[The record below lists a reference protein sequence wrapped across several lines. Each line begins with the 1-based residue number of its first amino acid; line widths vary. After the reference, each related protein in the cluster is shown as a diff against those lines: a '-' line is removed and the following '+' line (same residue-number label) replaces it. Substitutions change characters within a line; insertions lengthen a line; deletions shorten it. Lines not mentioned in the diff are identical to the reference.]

1 MMNGGIDQQIQQ
13 RITASG
19 GNPQRLMQSY
29 NQKKELLDLL
39 ALQKLKSDKEA
50 AMRNMQM
57 QMQQNPQTVKQ
68 QREAELMQMTKD
80 ELAAQVGKTM
90 QQQQIKSQNNLKRVA
105 NQGIATAPAPN
116 MAQMARGGI
125 VGFAGPQGSQVQGA
139 QGRLTPM
146 LRRPST
152 GSIYDSLD
160 AEAIGELTEK
170 ELKEL
175 GITSRASFEALP
187 ERTKKEL
194 LQKINDRRALARA
207 GTEVGNL
214 PAAAYD
220 TIVGLPAAALENTT
234 EAIRT
239 SRLGRVLGLSEPG
252 EEPEYVGSSPA
263 QARLNQTRGENMPVS
278 EDTLLS
284 QLESPDAQIAAGA
297 TPTMRG
303 PTAAQV
309 RQNQR
314 PPVPTED
321 ETDYLDDGVTTVPIG
336 ESEGVA
342 RLEER
347 VADQTEQPSG
357 IASIVAPV
365 VPSTK
370 REDIVQSTGQR
381 PADDAFRTSMRD
393 AVTSQ
398 IGRDPLAEAQ
408 AMRDEAAKYKMFSPE
423 ERAGLEGIIAERKA
437 LEERRM
443 DPKRLAKERL
453 QSFLLGAQGSNLGST
468 FRTAGLARES
478 ARGRQETA
486 EAQLMQARQQKI
498 EDLINKSRD
507 IRSDV
512 FEAGKPAFEAGEKA
526 RTSGITAGTGMSD
539 TDLAAQAKAEAT
551 ASAERRDF
559 ATITSNENIASA
571 KIKSQTEIADA
582 QNETQREANRL
593 RAETNQ
599 LIATEANQTKLEG
612 QLSRAQDVEQKIQ
625 ANIADDLKS
634 DIGLQQLQ
642 IEFSTA
648 LEEGDAKRAQQ
659 LQDAMDIIKQ
669 KVYGKYKNQLDDI
682 AQQKAR
688 INERI
693 DALQFQ
699 VIR

>member
-1 MMNGGIDQQIQQ
+1 MINGGIDDQIQQ

-19 GNPQRLMQSY
+19 GNPQRLMQAY

-80 ELAAQVGKTM
+80 ELAANVGKTM
-90 QQQQIKSQNNLKRVA
+90 QQQQAKSQNNLQRVA
-105 NQGIATAPAPN
+105 NQGIATAPAQN
-116 MAQMARGGI
+116 MARMAGGGI
-125 VGFAGPQGSQVQGA
+125 VNYAAGDLVDADDAVGNERRRYAELLKKARPQGKSFDLA
-139 QGRLTPM
+139 RLTEQEKFEFERLNSRFEDTPIQDF
-146 LRRPST
+146 LNRPISDIPGMVKQGVAALLPDPKPRPASEIRT
-152 GSIYDSLD
+152 
-160 AEAIGELTEK
+160 IGEGT
-170 ELKEL
+170 
-175 GITSRASFEALP
+175 ASGTIEEMNA
-187 ERTKKEL
+187 
-194 LQKINDRRALARA
+194 DRSQNT
-207 GTEVGNL
+207 G
-214 PAAAYD
+214 PAPATVD
-220 TIVGLPAAALENTT
+220 T
-234 EAIRT
+234 
-239 SRLGRVLGLSEPG
+239 
-252 EEPEYVGSSPA
+252 
-263 QARLNQTRGENMPVS
+263 
-278 EDTLLS
+278 
-284 QLESPDAQIAAGA
+284 
-297 TPTMRG
+297 
-303 PTAAQV
+303 
-309 RQNQR
+309 R
-314 PPVPTED
+314 PPIPTED
-321 ETDYLDDGVTTVPIG
+321 ETDYLDGAAPPAI
-336 ESEGVA
+336 
-342 RLEER
+342 
-347 VADQTEQPSG
+347 DQTGGEKPAPSPDTSG

-370 REDIVQSTGQR
+370 RDDIVQSTGQR
-381 PADDAFRTSMRD
+381 PADDAFRKSMRD

-408 AMRDEAAKYKMFSPE
+408 TMRDEAAKYKMFSPE

-453 QSFLLGAQGSNLGST
+453 QSFLLGAQGSDLGST

-512 FEAGKPAFEAGEKA
+512 FEAGKPAFEASEKA

-551 ASAERRDF
+551 ASAELRDF
-559 ATITSNENIASA
+559 ATITSNENIANA
-571 KIKSQTEIADA
+571 KIKSQTEIAEA

-593 RAETNQ
+593 RAETNR
-599 LIATEANQTKLEG
+599 LGADEMNQTKLEG
-612 QLSRAQDVEQKIQ
+612 QLTRAQDVEQKIRT
-625 ANIADDLKS
+625 NIADELAS
-634 DIGLQQLQ
+634 DIGLQGLQ
-642 IEFSTA
+642 MEFSTA

-669 KVYGKYKNQLDDI
+669 KVYDKYKDQLDDI
-682 AQQKAR
+682 ANQKAR

-693 DALQFQ
+693 DMLQFQ
-699 VIR
+699 VLRR